1 MRVCADVMTQVLR
14 ACTAHVKKP
23 SLDFRMSKEAN
34 DTCESSS
41 RASGDFGHFKHGDY
55 EDSIEL
61 EHGKKRWNFS
71 Q

>member
-1 MRVCADVMTQVLR
+1 MCVCAEVMTQVLR

-23 SLDFRMSKEAN
+23 SLVFRMSKKAN
-34 DTCESSS
+34 DTCESGS
-41 RASGDFGHFKHGDY
+41 RASGDFGHFKHRDY
-55 EDSIEL
+55 EDTIEL